1 MKIENIDSFKMLDRE
16 APITSDGQI
25 INGEVSVNYS
35 SILTKLIQE
44 AGRWCKAYAS
54 DLFIFWSAITER
66 LQNGQLENASYLFG
80 FYETG
85 VDNAKSIINQYQTT
99 GYAAGLRYRAIW
111 KLDVAVKNDGRICE
125 MSLYEVHR

>member
-1 MKIENIDSFKMLDRE
+1 MKIKDINSFQKIDMQT
-16 APITSDGQI
+16 PITADGQI
-25 INGEVSVNYS
+25 ANGEVSVNYS

-54 DLFIFWSAITER
+54 DLFIFWNAVI
-66 LQNGQLENASYLFG
+66 NALENCQVDNASYLFG

-85 VDNAKSIINQYQTT
+85 VDNAKSIINQYQAT